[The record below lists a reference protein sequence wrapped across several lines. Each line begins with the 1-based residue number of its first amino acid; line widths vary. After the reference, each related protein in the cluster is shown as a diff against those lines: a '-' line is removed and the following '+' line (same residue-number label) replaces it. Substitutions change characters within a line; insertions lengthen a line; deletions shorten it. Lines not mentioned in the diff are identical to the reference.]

1 MAKYK
6 KNDYKEINE
15 LGAKYASSPLP
26 ETAAQ
31 LLEAFGPLIEMYI
44 TLLSPGRRIEVKG
57 GLSTQTKEFLWLFKQ
72 PGELTTG
79 NYQDYYAIIK
89 RLPNMAK
96 QALLT
101 DEDLRQSLV
110 LIFLTVAQK
119 FDGRGGFT
127 GYINRFFKWE
137 VRELIFKSKED
148 ASKYQP
154 LYEEIIEDQPFFGY
168 DVDFEEACTRIH
180 HGHEII
186 DGTLVDTYIDLPKLS
201 LTFISLPDPPYD
213 TLLTQQERRVM
224 VHILVNRKSPSA
236 IAEDLEYS
244 NATIVRR
251 IWVDAIQ
258 KIRDYWHI
266 QTDVEPPCKD
276 SDLQERW
283 AERTNPKETF

>member
-1 MAKYK
+1 MARYK
-6 KNDYKEINE
+6 KNDYKETNE
-15 LGAKYASSPLP
+15 LGAKYASNPLP